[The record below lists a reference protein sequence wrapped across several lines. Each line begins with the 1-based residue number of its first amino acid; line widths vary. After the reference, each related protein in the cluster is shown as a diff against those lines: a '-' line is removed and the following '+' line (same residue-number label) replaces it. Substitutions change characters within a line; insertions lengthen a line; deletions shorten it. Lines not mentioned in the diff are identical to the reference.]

1 MGTTSI
7 PNCLK
12 QSDSTRRAGSF
23 MSTRATRAVD
33 FLVEGMLAMALAL
46 ALALSGAYLMVLG
59 RIIVARSGMRRQ
71 SV

>member
-1 MGTTSI
+1 
-7 PNCLK
+7 
-12 QSDSTRRAGSF
+12 
-23 MSTRATRAVD
+23 
-33 FLVEGMLAMALAL
+33 MLAMALAL